1 MVQFSLAQVVHY
13 SLALT
18 SSNQHLKFLQHS
30 VANYLIPDIH
40 QSNWTKLKI
49 PYSHYKFGSSIDGD
63 IGFKIIGNKFQ
74 NNESNIGTIDALFG
88 LINFLE
94 KLVVNVEP
102 KDETKVEKPV
112 VNVEPKEE
120 AKPADKVEKLVVS
133 DEPRDEAKPVDKVEK
148 PVNDVGP
155 IVTGDGESKGKS
167 NLLNSTFP
175 NEEVIFRKKLKEM
188 IAKVD
193 SVLEKKEEVERL
205 KQSKKIDEIAR
216 KPDEFIKKN
225 RLAEKYNEAENP
237 KIEPEK
243 VYSLVVYQSAKQYKF
258 NHYNSVKNPIN
269 LPNSTLHVQNDKQ
282 NYAVV
287 LYKNVNQ
294 QQVNKGTEET
304 QFINEGLLYEEINV
318 YQNNYQQLIG
328 ERLRD
333 FRDNNFS
340 CGYRKIQDDRE
351 MKENDKKKLQIVPP
365 ILIRDG
371 ISAEF
376 YSNKDKSD
384 FEYVVDGNL
393 PQPPPYPP

>member
-1 MVQFSLAQVVHY
+1 MVQF

-148 PVNDVGP
+148 L
-155 IVTGDGESKGKS
+155 T
-167 NLLNSTFP
+167 
-175 NEEVIFRKKLKEM
+175 
-188 IAKVD
+188 
-193 SVLEKKEEVERL
+193 
-205 KQSKKIDEIAR
+205 
-216 KPDEFIKKN
+216 
-225 RLAEKYNEAENP
+225 
-237 KIEPEK
+237 
-243 VYSLVVYQSAKQYKF
+243 
-258 NHYNSVKNPIN
+258 
-269 LPNSTLHVQNDKQ
+269 
-282 NYAVV
+282 
-287 LYKNVNQ
+287 
-294 QQVNKGTEET
+294 
-304 QFINEGLLYEEINV
+304 
-318 YQNNYQQLIG
+318 
-328 ERLRD
+328 
-333 FRDNNFS
+333 
-340 CGYRKIQDDRE
+340 
-351 MKENDKKKLQIVPP
+351 
-365 ILIRDG
+365 
-371 ISAEF
+371 
-376 YSNKDKSD
+376 
-384 FEYVVDGNL
+384 
-393 PQPPPYPP
+393 